1 MSYEPT
7 LIIRKQQLAKHESLL
22 EQEQWSADE
31 ETEKVAKYL
40 LQVNGY
46 ETIKFDELELV
57 VCSPEFT
64 SFNLAVRGKLDE
76 LEVDYR
82 TDW

>member
-7 LIIRKQQLAKHESLL
+7 LIIRKQQLAKHENLL

-31 ETEKVAKYL
+31 ETEKVAKFL

-46 ETIKFDELELV
+46 ETIKFDDLELV
-57 VCSPEFT
+57 ICNPEFT
-64 SFNLAVRGKLDE
+64 SFNLAVRSKLDE